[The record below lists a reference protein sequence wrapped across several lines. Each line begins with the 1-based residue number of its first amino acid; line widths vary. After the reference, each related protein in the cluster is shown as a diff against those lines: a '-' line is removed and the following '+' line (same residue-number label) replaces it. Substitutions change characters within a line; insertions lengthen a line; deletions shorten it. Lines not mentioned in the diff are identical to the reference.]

1 MAALILP
8 LISNKNGAVYDSTVG
23 VISRLLQSDV
33 AKAGDPQRA
42 SEILVRVVK
51 REHLPRVHRITRS
64 LKNAALRTFT
74 QALLV
79 SKPSRMNPRTVMTTR
94 SSTRRLRCW
103 LSRLV
108 TISPS
113 DVSEARTGKA
123 WTGARCVCALSIHR
137 LEGSRPWLRRTR
149 APMGIEWSGMVL

>member
-1 MAALILP
+1 VIAAVSAFSRLQR
-8 LISNKNGAVYDSTVG
+8 KNGSCLRQYRRRYQPSPAIG
-23 VISRLLQSDV
+23 CRQSWR
-33 AKAGDPQRA
+33 PQRA

-79 SKPSRMNPRTVMTTR
+79 SKPSRMNPSTVMTTR

-108 TISPS
+108 TISQLVWSYSGLESTWLENAHFVEVERHPLYTRICAS
-113 DVSEARTGKA
+113 ARD
-123 WTGARCVCALSIHR
+123 L
-137 LEGSRPWLRRTR
+137 
-149 APMGIEWSGMVL
+149 